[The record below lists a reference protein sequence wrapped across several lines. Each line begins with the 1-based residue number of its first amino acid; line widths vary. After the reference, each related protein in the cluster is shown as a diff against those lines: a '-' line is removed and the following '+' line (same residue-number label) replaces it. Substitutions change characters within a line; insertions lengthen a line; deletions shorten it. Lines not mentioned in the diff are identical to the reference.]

1 MEGQNEIQNA
11 IINMEFELFGHM
23 INASG
28 MIAGAACFLIIMVSR
43 WTCIVGEYYFTKIV
57 WIAFLVFGLIC
68 IAFSFFMI
76 NIMYSSVIA
85 MLGFTYLWGI
95 NEVIEQEERVK
106 KGWFP
111 MNPKRK

>member
-1 MEGQNEIQNA
+1 
-11 IINMEFELFGHM
+11 MEFELIGHTL
-23 INASG
+23 NASG
-28 MIAGAACFLIIMVSR
+28 LIVGAACFLIIMISR
-43 WTCIVGEYYFTKIV
+43 WTCIVGEYHFTKKL

-68 IAFSFFMI
+68 IGAAFFMI
-76 NIMYSSVIA
+76 NIMFSSIVA